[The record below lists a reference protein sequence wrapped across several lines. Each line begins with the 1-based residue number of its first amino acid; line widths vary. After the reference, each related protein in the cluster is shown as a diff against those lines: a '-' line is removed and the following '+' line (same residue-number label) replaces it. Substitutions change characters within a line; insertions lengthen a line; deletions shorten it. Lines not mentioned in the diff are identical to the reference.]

1 MIENEKARSD
11 AATPEQANERAST
24 DAAFINQSNIKRRGV
39 QAFLLEGEANAL
51 PMRELA
57 RLVGVS
63 ERQARKI
70 IERERKN
77 GSMILSSDNGYF
89 LPSPDGER
97 YEIRRYIHRA
107 DARMVTNRNTIRAMK
122 DRLKELEAQ
131 ETGQEI
137 LEL

>member
-1 MIENEKARSD
+1 MTENEKARSD

-24 DAAFINQSNIKRRGV
+24 DTTFINQSNIKRRGI
-39 QAFLLEGEANAL
+39 QAFLLEGEANAM

-63 ERQARKI
+63 ERQVRKI
-70 IERERKN
+70 IERERRN

-89 LPSPDGER
+89 LPSPDCER
-97 YEIRRYIHRA
+97 YEICRYIHRA

-122 DRLKELEAQ
+122 DRLKELEALDN
-131 ETGQEI
+131 GQEI

>member
-1 MIENEKARSD
+1 MTENGKARSD
-11 AATPEQANERAST
+11 AGTPEQANERTST
-24 DAAFINQSNIKRRGV
+24 DAAFINQSNIKRRGI

-70 IERERKN
+70 IERERRN

-89 LPSPDGER
+89 LPSPDCER

-107 DARMVTNRNTIRAMK
+107 DARMVTNRNQNL
-122 DRLKELEAQ
+122 RLSRRFE
-131 ETGQEI
+131 
-137 LEL
+137 

>member
-1 MIENEKARSD
+1 MTENEKARSD
-11 AATPEQANERAST
+11 AGTPEQANERAST
-24 DAAFINQSNIKRRGV
+24 DATFINQSNIKRRGV

-70 IERERKN
+70 IERERRN

-89 LPSPDGER
+89 LPSPDCER
-97 YEIRRYIHRA
+97 HEICRYIHRA
-107 DARMVTNRNTIRAMK
+107 DARMVTNRKTIRVMK
-122 DRLKELEAQ
+122 DRLKELEVLDN
-131 ETGQEI
+131 GQEI

>member
-1 MIENEKARSD
+1 MTENEKARSD

-70 IERERKN
+70 IERERRN

-89 LPSPDGER
+89 LPSPDYER

-107 DARMVTNRNTIRAMK
+107 DARMVTNRKTIRVMK
-122 DRLKELEAQ
+122 DRLKELEALDN
-131 ETGQEI
+131 GQEI

>member
-11 AATPEQANERAST
+11 AGTPEQARESVSANT
-24 DAAFINQSNIKRRGV
+24 TFINQSNIKRRGI

-70 IERERKN
+70 IERERRN

-89 LPSPDGER
+89 LPSPDCER

-131 ETGQEI
+131 DNGQEI

>member
-1 MIENEKARSD
+1 MTETKNARSD
-11 AATPEQANERAST
+11 AGTPEQANERAST
-24 DAAFINQSNIKRRGV
+24 DTTFINQSNIKRRGV

-70 IERERKN
+70 IERERRN

-89 LPSPDGER
+89 LPSPDCER

-122 DRLKELEAQ
+122 DRLKELEALDN
-131 ETGQEI
+131 GQKI

>member
-24 DAAFINQSNIKRRGV
+24 DAAFINQSNIKRRGI
-39 QAFLLEGEANAL
+39 QAFLLEGEANAM

-70 IERERKN
+70 IERERRN

-89 LPSPDGER
+89 LPSPDCEQ

-131 ETGQEI
+131 DNGQEI

>member
-1 MIENEKARSD
+1 MTETKNARSD
-11 AATPEQANERAST
+11 AATSEQANERAST
-24 DAAFINQSNIKRRGV
+24 DTSFSNKFNTNRLNV
-39 QAFLLEGEANAL
+39 QGFLLEGEANAM

-63 ERQARKI
+63 ERQVRKI
-70 IERERKN
+70 IERERRN

-89 LPSPDGER
+89 LPSPDCER
-97 YEIRRYIHRA
+97 YEICRYIRRA
-107 DARMVTNRNTIRAMK
+107 DARMVTNRKTLRAMK

-131 ETGQEI
+131 ENGQEI

>member
-1 MIENEKARSD
+1 VIENEKARSD
-11 AATPEQANERAST
+11 AATPEQANESVSANT
-24 DAAFINQSNIKRRGV
+24 TFIDQSNIKRRGV

-63 ERQARKI
+63 ERQVRKI
-70 IERERKN
+70 IECERRN

-89 LPSPDGER
+89 LPSPDCER
-97 YEIRRYIHRA
+97 YEICRYIHRA
-107 DARMVTNRNTIRAMK
+107 DARMVTNRKTLRAMK

-131 ETGQEI
+131 ENGQEI

>member
-1 MIENEKARSD
+1 MTENEKARSD

-24 DAAFINQSNIKRRGV
+24 DTTFINQSNIKRRGV

-63 ERQARKI
+63 ERQMRKI
-70 IERERKN
+70 IERERRN

-89 LPSPDGER
+89 LPSPDCER

-107 DARMVTNRNTIRAMK
+107 DARMVTNRKTIR
-122 DRLKELEAQ
+122 EALDN
-131 ETGQEI
+131 GQEI

>member
-11 AATPEQANERAST
+11 AATSEQANERAST
-24 DAAFINQSNIKRRGV
+24 DTSFSNKFNTNRLNV
-39 QAFLLEGEANAL
+39 QGFLLEGEANAM

-63 ERQARKI
+63 ERQVRKI
-70 IERERKN
+70 IERERRN

-89 LPSPDGER
+89 LPSPDCER

-107 DARMVTNRNTIRAMK
+107 DARMVTNRKTIRVMK
-122 DRLKELEAQ
+122 DRLKELEALDN
-131 ETGQEI
+131 GQEI